1 MNQDRTLQ
9 EAARRQARAQAH
21 DCSPEEQEDAR
32 AWEAQSAEHAAAGE
46 LSRKVLGGVDQLAAH
61 EAFRSKLQA
70 LADDA
75 LNAYAVEPCERPQTN
90 RWRLAAG
97 IAAGFVLTSLAWQ
110 LHQRQVTH
118 EIQESSYATTQHE
131 RRSITLPD
139 GSVVQLD
146 VGTELAVRMSE
157 DKREIDLLSGR
168 ALFQVAHDATRPF
181 SVSTE
186 TSRTTALGTQ
196 FQVQRD
202 DDHVVVTLAEGSVA
216 VEGSAHGGSAS
227 WQDQLR
233 PGEQLSIDAKTAER
247 SLHIVDT
254 QLVTSWTLGRHV
266 FRATPLHEALDEV
279 NRYASKK
286 VRLGDPSLADLPVA
300 GNFVAGDSEVV
311 VEAFSAVLPLRVVK
325 GGEQELILFR
335 RYSE

>member
-1 MNQDRTLQ
+1 
-9 EAARRQARAQAH
+9 
-21 DCSPEEQEDAR
+21 
-32 AWEAQSAEHAAAGE
+32 
-46 LSRKVLGGVDQLAAH
+46 
-61 EAFRSKLQA
+61 
-70 LADDA
+70 
-75 LNAYAVEPCERPQTN
+75 
-90 RWRLAAG
+90 
-97 IAAGFVLTSLAWQ
+97 
-110 LHQRQVTH
+110 
-118 EIQESSYATTQHE
+118 
-131 RRSITLPD
+131 
-139 GSVVQLD
+139 
-146 VGTELAVRMSE
+146 
-157 DKREIDLLSGR
+157 
-168 ALFQVAHDATRPF
+168 LFQVAHDATRPF